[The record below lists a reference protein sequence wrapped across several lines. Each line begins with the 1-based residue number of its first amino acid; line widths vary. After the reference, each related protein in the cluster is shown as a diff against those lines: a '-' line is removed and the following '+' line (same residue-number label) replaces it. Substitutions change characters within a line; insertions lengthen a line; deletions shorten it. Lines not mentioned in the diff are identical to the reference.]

1 MSLHRRPGATS
12 FERLNMPEKSS
23 QRGLQRLSEFLLRPL
38 RRSEKLRRSAVFAW
52 LTLGIVFCY
61 FLAFFLRYDG
71 HIPLTDWPVI
81 WKTLPIA
88 VVVFIAITVIFG
100 IYRGLWSFFSFED
113 CVRHGLA
120 FGLGGLVFLGVV
132 WIALGFTHTTYPRA
146 IFIIY
151 PALLVAWELGGR
163 GVLRWLNDMRRQ
175 AAQGDANPGYSAADT
190 DRLLLVGRPSESDE
204 LIRSLR
210 RSGARLGEIVAT
222 ISEDKNRGDTSLQ
235 GVPLFSD
242 LDRVA
247 EIAERF
253 EVTSVLFLPPFGSPA
268 TIRTVMK
275 KLGESQQS
283 VSYRVVPALAD
294 LASGRMEAGGIRR
307 VEIEDVLNRKPRTFD
322 PEILANFLR
331 GRRILVTGAGGSIGS
346 ELCRQIAAA
355 DPEVLALFDH
365 SEYALFEIENE
376 LARSFPNLK
385 VQAFAGNVGNHDD
398 LSLAFHRAGSI
409 DILFHAAAYKHV
421 DLMERNP
428 VACFRNN
435 TLGTATAAA
444 VAQAEG
450 VEHFILVSTDKAV
463 RPTSLMGASKRLA
476 ERCIIERQDSKTQF
490 KAVRFGNVLG
500 SSGSVV
506 PIFREQIARG
516 GPVTV
521 TTPDVTRYFMTIP
534 EAAQLVLVA
543 AAVGGDR
550 RILVLEMGEPVKIDT
565 LARQMIELS
574 GFVPDVD
581 IKVEYTGLKPGEKEY
596 EELLTDE
603 ENIVPTEQEGIWVL
617 AADEA
622 VNREPVDL
630 DRLSRLVIDE
640 DGDGLREYAQ
650 EVICEGNLSRDA
662 TAESAS

>member
-1 MSLHRRPGATS
+1 M
-12 FERLNMPEKSS
+12 
-23 QRGLQRLSEFLLRPL
+23 QRLSETLLRPL
-38 RRSEKLRRSAVFAW
+38 RRSERIRRSAVFAW
-52 LTLGIVFCY
+52 LLLGIVVCY

-71 HIPLTDWPVI
+71 RVPATDWPVI

-88 VVVFIAITVIFG
+88 VLVFIVITVVFR

-120 FGLGGLVFLGVV
+120 FALGGVVFVV
-132 WIALGFTHTTYPRA
+132 AVWVAFGFTHISYPRSV
-146 IFIIY
+146 FIIY
-151 PALLVAWELGGR
+151 PALLIAWELGGR
-163 GVLRWLNDMRRQ
+163 AVLRWLNDTRRQ
-175 AAQGDANPGYSAADT
+175 TAAGKQTRATGAEA
-190 DRLLLVGRPSESDE
+190 DRLLLVGRPSESAE

-210 RSGARLGEIVAT
+210 RSGTCLGEIVAT

-235 GVPLFSD
+235 GVPLYSD
-242 LDRVA
+242 LDRIA
-247 EIAERF
+247 EIAERY

-268 TIRTVMK
+268 TIRTVMA
-275 KLGESQQS
+275 KLSESQRS
-283 VSYRVVPALAD
+283 FSYRVVPALAD

-307 VEIEDVLNRKPRTFD
+307 VEIEDVLNRKPRSFD

-331 GRRILVTGAGGSIGS
+331 GRRIMVTGAGGSIGS
-346 ELCRQIAAA
+346 ELCRQIAVAE
-355 DPEVLALFDH
+355 PEVLALFDH
-365 SEYALFEIENE
+365 SEYALFAIEKELNE
-376 LARSFPNLK
+376 SFPDLK
-385 VQAFAGNVGNHDD
+385 IQAFTGNVGSHDD
-398 LSLAFHRAGSI
+398 VSLAVHRAGGVNV
-409 DILFHAAAYKHV
+409 LFHAAAYKHV

-476 ERCIIERQDSKTQF
+476 ERCLIERAESATQF

-506 PIFREQIARG
+506 PIFRDQIARG

-550 RILVLEMGEPVKIDT
+550 RILVLEMGEPIKIDT

-581 IKVEYTGLKPGEKEY
+581 IKVEYTGLKSGEKEY
-596 EELLTDE
+596 EELLTDD

-617 AADEA
+617 AADG
-622 VNREPVDL
+622 NGQREPVDL
-630 DRLSRLVIDE
+630 DRLSQLVIDD
-640 DGDGLREYAQ
+640 DGAGLREYAR
-650 EVICEGNLSRDA
+650 EVIREGNFASGSDRGSDA
-662 TAESAS
+662 